1 MAPTSNRFLDDIAR
15 LMTDAAGAA
24 QGVRR
29 EVETVFKGQIER
41 LLQEM
46 EIAKQ
51 EELDVLR
58 DMVVAAR
65 EENEQLAIRMK
76 ALEERL
82 AALEGLPRGGEPSRA
97 LDLGRHLTTG
107 TLPPVDGVPRP
118 IAARARIFEPR
129 QGFETRESVGL

>member
-1 MAPTSNRFLDDIAR
+1 MAQTSNRFLDDLAR

-41 LLQEM
+41 LLQDM
-46 EIAKQ
+46 NVATR
-51 EELDVLR
+51 EEVDVLR

-82 AALEGLPRGGEPSRA
+82 AGREGPPAGAGEPGPASS
-97 LDLGRHLTTG
+97 
-107 TLPPVDGVPRP
+107 
-118 IAARARIFEPR
+118 AAAQSEGAP
-129 QGFETRESVGL
+129 GFIE

>member
-58 DMVVAAR
+58 DIVVAAR

-82 AALEGLPRGGEPSRA
+82 AALEGLPQGGEPS
-97 LDLGRHLTTG
+97 
-107 TLPPVDGVPRP
+107 
-118 IAARARIFEPR
+118 EPSI
-129 QGFETRESVGL
+129 SVGT

>member
-1 MAPTSNRFLDDIAR
+1 MAPTSNRFVDDIAR

-29 EVETVFKGQIER
+29 EVETVFKRQIER

-82 AALEGLPRGGEPSRA
+82 AALEGLPCGAEPS
-97 LDLGRHLTTG
+97 
-107 TLPPVDGVPRP
+107 
-118 IAARARIFEPR
+118 EPSI
-129 QGFETRESVGL
+129 SVGT